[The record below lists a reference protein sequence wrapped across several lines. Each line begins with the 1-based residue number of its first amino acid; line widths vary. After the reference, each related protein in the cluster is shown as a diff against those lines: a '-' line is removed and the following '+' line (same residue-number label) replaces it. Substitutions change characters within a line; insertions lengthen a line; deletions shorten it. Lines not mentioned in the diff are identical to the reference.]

1 MGRRRIVLLFNEDNE
16 KQMEVCDYLKSQP
29 RCKTALI
36 TELVYAWMN
45 GKKNSVTGMESDVK
59 NSEQSIEFLKSEL
72 TTELLKD
79 QEFIEKIKEV
89 VTAQMNDNS
98 NPIQDNDDL
107 SVDMDFDEDMLLSGM
122 AMFE

>member
-45 GKKNSVTGMESDVK
+45 GKKNSVTGMESDAK